1 MSESKMT
8 EKNLQEYDR
17 CCGCKRMTTCPMR
30 GYGIVVFERE
40 REKERGGR
48 ELECARRKSRW
59 KLLP

>member
-40 REKERGGR
+40 REKERGG
-48 ELECARRKSRW
+48 
-59 KLLP
+59 